1 MKRNHFK
8 LPFEIAHHAL
18 CFLLKI
24 FIGSSKTVLGMSLHY
39 TINEKLASLLLIPSS
54 PLALCENFTKLTL
67 RHSSAGALYY
77 TPHRNRLS
85 AQRQSFFCI
94 PGSQEQWPPS
104 HKAATPAL
112 TTSSPLQQDKT
123 WPGGS
128 IYTRLSVFQE
138 KRLHALAAIFFLS
151 GCVWISDFATSRL

>member
-1 MKRNHFK
+1 MSTVFSLRY
-8 LPFEIAHHAL
+8 LSAHL
-18 CFLLKI
+18 RQF
-24 FIGSSKTVLGMSLHY
+24 FGMSLHY
-39 TINEKLASLLLIPSS
+39 TINEKLASS
-54 PLALCENFTKLTL
+54 PVKPLCTL
-67 RHSSAGALYY
+67 REFHKTDFEALECRGSLLYPTQEQAFCI
-77 TPHRNRLS
+77 TPEV
-85 AQRQSFFCI
+85 FCI

-128 IYTRLSVFQE
+128 IYMRLSVFQE

-151 GCVWISDFATSRL
+151 GCVWISDFVASCL